1 MLWSAKSSTCARRS
15 TRPVIGCCSQH
26 RFVDAHHIHHWAD
39 GGETSI
45 DNLIVLCRHHHR
57 LVHEQGFGAERTAE
71 NDIRFSRP
79 DGRVIEENPR
89 LPATGSIEGLM
100 GKRERED
107 CGCDT
112 QRA

>member
-26 RFVDAHHIHHWAD
+26 RFVDA
-39 GGETSI
+39 
-45 DNLIVLCRHHHR
+45 
-57 LVHEQGFGAERTAE
+57 RTAE